1 VDAAAVAGET
11 ASLSVAFE
19 NHRPPTNLP
28 TTEGRRMARPT
39 VRLHDR
45 PKAEKARFLL
55 DHPTT
60 PDAAWTT
67 ERRQTG
73 ETREAFIERLLG
85 RPAPRA

>member
-1 VDAAAVAGET
+1 
-11 ASLSVAFE
+11 
-19 NHRPPTNLP
+19 
-28 TTEGRRMARPT
+28 MARPK

-67 ERRQTG
+67 EK
-73 ETREAFIERLLG
+73 
-85 RPAPRA
+85 APEG